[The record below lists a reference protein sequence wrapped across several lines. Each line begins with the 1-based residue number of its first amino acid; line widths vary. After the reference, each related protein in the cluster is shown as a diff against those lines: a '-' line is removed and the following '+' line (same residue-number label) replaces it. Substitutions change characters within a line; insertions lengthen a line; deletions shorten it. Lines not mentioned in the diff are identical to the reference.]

1 MPRYEFNRDHRA
13 SGGPRLSI
21 VISSEPTR
29 ELAAELF
36 EERWQ
41 QKVAEHQGAGGK
53 LQVRTTQDIQAEAM
67 TPAALQ
73 VKRSTQGIKG

>member
-1 MPRYEFNRDHRA
+1 MPRYEFSRDHRS

-41 QKVAEHQGAGGK
+41 QKLREWELRVENRNP
-53 LQVRTTQDIQAEAM
+53 VRTTREIQATAM
-67 TPAALQ
+67 TPAALA
-73 VKRSTQGIKG
+73 VKRNTRGIK

>member
-1 MPRYEFNRDHRA
+1 MPRYEFNRDQRA

-41 QKVAEHQGAGGK
+41 QKVHEHE
-53 LQVRTTQDIQAEAM
+53 TTKQIQATAM
-67 TPAALQ
+67 TPAALA
-73 VKRSTQGIKG
+73 RRNGAQG

>member
-41 QKVAEHQGAGGK
+41 QKVAEHE
-53 LQVRTTQDIQAEAM
+53 TTKQIQATAM
-67 TPAALQ
+67 TPAALA
-73 VKRSTQGIKG
+73 VKRNTRGIK